1 MTFYQSVWDL
11 NANFHF
17 CCNLWYSFSCCSCCE
32 MMYSNRSEHSHR
44 RQYGD
49 RGSRQRDDYDD
60 RWEERRET
68 YRDLPQD
75 PYHKYGAD
83 GHSNT
88 ERTNRSRE
96 YSDSPKRLYS
106 KDSVSKDWS
115 RKSPVRRRM
124 SSPDWGAAEKK
135 RRRYTEDNEDDYRYR
150 REPEDKTFRQ
160 SPDSFSRLHLP
171 KDFKHT
177 LPQEEDFKYRKTS
190 QDSRHRH
197 RHEEFTYRP
206 QHDDYR
212 LSSGYY
218 RDRGRHERSWDDSEE
233 RTRSQECSTKVR
245 HNKHNMSLSIGKC
258 DDAWWLSLKI
268 LMWFMCLIVL
278 CLIIKYSS
286 ILSRVLANL
295 ERGMTALSQIMR
307 IIIKIEQGF
316 HWMNP
321 VDRWVCFAG
330 GNSDVENSV
339 RPLWKVYFLV
349 LHSECSTEG
358 ASVQWGVL
366 LCVTVGW
373 QRNSCVVSYGDECRM
388 SKF

>member
-1 MTFYQSVWDL
+1 
-11 NANFHF
+11 
-17 CCNLWYSFSCCSCCE
+17 

-233 RTRSQECSTKVR
+233 RTRSQECSTKSFGKPRERDDSPFTDHEDHHQNRTRFPLNESSRQAFESDVTNQSPTVPEQKSTKGFQR
-245 HNKHNMSLSIGKC
+245 FLDVLNKGCECCHAHQDSDS
-258 DDAWWLSLKI
+258 D
-268 LMWFMCLIVL
+268 
-278 CLIIKYSS
+278 
-286 ILSRVLANL
+286 LSRN
-295 ERGMTALSQIMR
+295 
-307 IIIKIEQGF
+307 
-316 HWMNP
+316 
-321 VDRWVCFAG
+321 C
-330 GNSDVENSV
+330 
-339 RPLWKVYFLV
+339 
-349 LHSECSTEG
+349 
-358 ASVQWGVL
+358 
-366 LCVTVGW
+366 
-373 QRNSCVVSYGDECRM
+373 
-388 SKF
+388 